1 MKRLALG
8 GLLFC
13 IVVLVTKVFAYPTL
27 NSFLTV
33 YPFSTG
39 QTLTELHSGRIV
51 TNLGAMSLL
60 TVNLP
65 PALEGLHFVVS
76 LSAAQQ
82 VDVNPQTG
90 DQIIGLT
97 DNAGDAIR
105 SGSTIGTTVELVAL
119 DSTKWLAIRTIGTW
133 TDVN

>member
-1 MKRLALG
+1 M
-8 GLLFC
+8 
-13 IVVLVTKVFAYPTL
+13 L

-33 YPFSTG
+33 YPFSSG

-51 TNLGAMSLL
+51 TNLGAISLL
-60 TVNLP
+60 TLNLP
-65 PALEGLHFVVS
+65 PALEGLNFVVS

-119 DSTKWLAIRTIGTW
+119 DSTKWLPIRTIGTW